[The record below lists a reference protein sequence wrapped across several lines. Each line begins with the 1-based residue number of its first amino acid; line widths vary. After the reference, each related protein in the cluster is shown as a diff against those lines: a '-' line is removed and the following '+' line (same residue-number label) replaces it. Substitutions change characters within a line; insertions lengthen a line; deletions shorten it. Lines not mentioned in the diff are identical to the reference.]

1 MARAGSAGSTGLAAP
16 PPGGGARAS
25 GGAVRPRAS
34 WRGLA
39 VKLRGGGGAWAGRS
53 PAGAGP
59 RVGAGPLRR
68 CAKAGEHSGLA
79 KGQRV

>member
-16 PPGGGARAS
+16 PPGGGARAG

-59 RVGAGPLRR
+59 LRR